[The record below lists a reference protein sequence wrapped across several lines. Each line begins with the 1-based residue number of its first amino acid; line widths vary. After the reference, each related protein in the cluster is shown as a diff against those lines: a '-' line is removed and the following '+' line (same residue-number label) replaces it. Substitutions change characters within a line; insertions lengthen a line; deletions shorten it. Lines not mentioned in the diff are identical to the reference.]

1 MADGWRLAPKAEA
14 DLEDIYA
21 FGAERWSEDQAG
33 TYARDLARLFTLLAA
48 HPRMARRRSAL
59 LAVEDEVGTR
69 GHPYRA
75 DLVFYREEGD
85 GIEVLR
91 IAHARSDWLS
101 ALAS

>member
-33 TYARDLARLFTLLAA
+33 TYARDLARLFALLAA

-59 LAVEDEVGTR
+59 PEGTR
-69 GHPYRA
+69 VHPYRA
-75 DLVFYREEGD
+75 HLVFHREDGD

-101 ALAS
+101 ALSS